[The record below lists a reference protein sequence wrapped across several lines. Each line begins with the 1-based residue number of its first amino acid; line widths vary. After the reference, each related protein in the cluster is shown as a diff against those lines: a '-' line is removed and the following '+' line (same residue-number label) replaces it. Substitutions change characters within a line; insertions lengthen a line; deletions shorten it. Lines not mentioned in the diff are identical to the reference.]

1 MFVYD
6 LSACIGHKKGHKF
19 SCLDMPVLKQYDSG
33 ISFRVGLT
41 VCKDPGTWKEHYEPY
56 IIPNG
61 ATAILKVQKPDKT
74 FTLTDAEVTSGNV
87 VCCQLPSQAATA
99 AGPCAAEI
107 SLYNQSGE
115 RITTATFH
123 YEVEKGCVDEGAEQS
138 TDYIDIMGDYIQWC
152 KDSVKQLI
160 ELNTHPPIPGDG
172 GFWMVWDLEKK
183 EYVTSDL
190 PLPDVSVGPPGPQG
204 PQGPQGEPGPQG
216 PQGEPGPQ
224 GEKGEQGEPG
234 PQGETGPAGPE
245 GPQGPQGEKGDTGPQ
260 GPQGEKGEKGDT
272 GPQGPQGPKGDTGAA
287 GPQGEPGP
295 QGEQGPAGPA
305 GPEGPQGPA
314 GIGLPALSGPEDA
327 GKMPVV
333 NPDGTGWLLGA
344 GGSGGPTLFNFKTR
358 LIADITI
365 SQDDFP
371 SQIVITEDIDGNP
384 LDCKHGIVIDTDL
397 SSVLSYLRVDI
408 NDIGW
413 VQAVQTDNG
422 SLSAL
427 RCIFLNG
434 FGDILMI
441 STKVNYLGMKI
452 KGNSGFPGIQSVNK
466 ILFGSA
472 QELTSGTYLRIWE
485 VAL

>member
-1 MFVYD
+1 MIHFD
-6 LSACIGHKKGHKF
+6 DWLLTKDEGPAIAR
-19 SCLDMPVLKQYDSG
+19 QYDNLTRRLEILGDIPEGWSWTLLVQADREHLDLIALRPMEGGLGVDLTAEMLALSG
-33 ISFRVGLT
+33 YYTIQLRGNQGELVRHTNQVRIF
-41 VCKDPGTWKEHYEPY
+41 
-56 IIPNG
+56 IPDSLSG
-61 ATAILKVQKPDKT
+61 
-74 FTLTDAEVTSGNV
+74 DANWPE
-87 VCCQLPSQAATA
+87 LPSEFSQAEA
-99 AGPCAAEI
+99 
-107 SLYNQSGE
+107 
-115 RITTATFH
+115 
-123 YEVEKGCVDEGAEQS
+123 
-138 TDYIDIMGDYIQWC
+138 DIR
-152 KDSVKQLI
+152 
-160 ELNTHPPIPGDG
+160 ELNAHPPIPGDG
-172 GFWMVWDLEKK
+172 GYWLVWDLDGEK
-183 EYVTSDL
+183 YVTSNL

-216 PQGEPGPQ
+216 PQGESGPR

-314 GIGLPALSGPEDA
+314 GTGLPALSGPEDA
-327 GKMPVV
+327 GKVPVV

-397 SSVLSYLRVDI
+397 SSISSYLRVDI

-466 ILFGSA
+466 IFFGSA
-472 QELTSGTYLRIWE
+472 QELKSGTYLRIWE